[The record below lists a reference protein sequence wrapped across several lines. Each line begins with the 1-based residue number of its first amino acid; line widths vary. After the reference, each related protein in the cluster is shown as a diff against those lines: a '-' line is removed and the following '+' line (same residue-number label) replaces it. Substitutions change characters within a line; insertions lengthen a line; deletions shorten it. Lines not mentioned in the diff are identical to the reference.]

1 MSLSGEAL
9 IDGSGAAC
17 SGSEETGGGLIAGGV
32 VSGGA
37 SSLGSDSMSASVG
50 GLATDSADV
59 AFFAGG
65 ATGTELTSFMRL
77 RMMLMVHKIR
87 LHPGPASITAMAQ
100 AGITPTALG
109 REGNNVSVL
118 GPTTDFS
125 AMMQLFFTCPRRQ
138 EAISLSSLTLY
149 TIFHPFIQAKAQKP
163 RLSSA
168 PSSGSLSSAPPPL
181 PLISPPSSRERRAL
195 VSSRTEGRG
204 RKPSARR
211 HPANRT

>member
-1 MSLSGEAL
+1 MMMNHWRRGGKLVGEAPAGLIGGRMSLSGEAL

-50 GLATDSADV
+50 GLAMDSADV

-100 AGITPTALG
+100 AGILPTALG
-109 REGNNVSVL
+109 RDGNNVSVL

-138 EAISLSSLTLY
+138 EAISLSSLTRFS
-149 TIFHPFIQAKAQKP
+149 IHPSKQRLRSQGFRAHP
-163 RLSSA
+163 RQG
-168 PSSGSLSSAPPPL
+168 PCRPH
-181 PLISPPSSRERRAL
+181 
-195 VSSRTEGRG
+195 
-204 RKPSARR
+204 R
-211 HPANRT
+211 HHCL

>member
-32 VSGGA
+32 VPCGA

-138 EAISLSSLTLY
+138 EAISLSSLT
-149 TIFHPFIQAKAQKP
+149 IVRDFPSIHPSKGSEAKAFE
-163 RLSSA
+163 RTLVRVLVVRTA
-168 PSSGSLSSAPPPL
+168 TIAFDL
-181 PLISPPSSRERRAL
+181 PTLLA
-195 VSSRTEGRG
+195 
-204 RKPSARR
+204 
-211 HPANRT
+211 